1 MIYKI
6 PCAVFIR
13 QDTVENWEKFNPVL
27 RDGEIALVKND
38 GDRFIIIGDGKT
50 SYSELTK
57 VHLGEAELY
66 LQKRNG
72 ESEKSMSFVT
82 TLGEKRGLSMSFVIT
97 VGEKR
102 ELAGKTDGKKE

>member
-27 RDGEIALVKND
+27 KDGEIALVKD
-38 GDRFIIIGDGKT
+38 GDDRFIIIGDGKT
-50 SYSELTK
+50 PYSELTK
-57 VHLGEAELY
+57 VHLGETELY
-66 LQKRNG
+66 LQDRKG
-72 ESEKSMSFVT
+72 ESEKSMSFI
-82 TLGEKRGLSMSFVIT
+82 IT

-102 ELAGKTDGKKE
+102 ELAGKTDGKQK